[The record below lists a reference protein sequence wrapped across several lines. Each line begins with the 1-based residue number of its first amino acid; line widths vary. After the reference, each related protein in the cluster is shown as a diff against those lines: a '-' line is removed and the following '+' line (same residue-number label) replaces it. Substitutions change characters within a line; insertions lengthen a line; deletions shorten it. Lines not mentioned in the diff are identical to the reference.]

1 MKTYRLVYSERAHDE
16 LKKLDNSTAR
26 IIISWLEKNIDGCE
40 NPRAHGKG
48 LSGNKAGQWRY
59 RVGKYRVICKIEDD
73 AVIVLVLAVG
83 HRSTIYR

>member
-26 IIISWLEKNIDGCE
+26 IIISWLEKNIDSCE